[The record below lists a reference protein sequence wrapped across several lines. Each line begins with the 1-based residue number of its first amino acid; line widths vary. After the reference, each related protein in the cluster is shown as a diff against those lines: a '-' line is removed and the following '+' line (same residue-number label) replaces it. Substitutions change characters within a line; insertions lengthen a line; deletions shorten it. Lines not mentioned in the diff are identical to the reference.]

1 MENTLKLVAVEY
13 AVEVLLL
20 WVIPVTLSIV
30 HRIFY
35 PNEDMSLYVKI
46 LHNRMSTLVFGTD
59 D

>member
-1 MENTLKLVAVEY
+1 MENILKLVVVKY

-20 WVIPVTLSIV
+20 WVIPVTLPIV

-35 PNEDMSLYVKI
+35 PNEDMSLYVKM
-46 LHNRMSTLVFGTD
+46 LHNRMSKLVFGTD